1 MICYCYQFERNQTQE
16 ALMNNVLENVI
27 ATVIVTVLSTA
38 AGVIFQAFGFSAQAS
53 IGAAGIV
60 LLVLVFLFVVARRYY
75 PIYIRWLTEQLL
87 ERSLSVKPDE
97 EADAVTFKDRIV
109 KRVLRENPLVELN
122 QNNSIRVYPNQ
133 DACEPHIREAF
144 RNARKV
150 KMLTIRGEKY
160 FLGSRSLLHEI
171 CLAKQEKGVSIKVLV
186 LSPESGHIT
195 EELAGSLGHNS
206 AERTKRK
213 MSIALDNL
221 KHIAE
226 QNRNFEVKCY
236 NESPNFKVLLF
247 DNIMFVSA
255 IMGPK
260 NDHNAKMWQITREEA
275 PLFMGLERHFDDLW
289 KHSVSP

>member
-1 MICYCYQFERNQTQE
+1 MICYCYQFERDQTQE

-27 ATVIVTVLSTA
+27 ATIIVTVLSTA
-38 AGVIFQAFGFSAQAS
+38 AGLIFQAFGFSAQAS

-75 PIYIRWLTEQLL
+75 PIYSRWLTERLL
-87 ERSLSVKPDE
+87 ERSLSVKPN

-109 KRVLRENPLVELN
+109 KRVLRENPLVEPN
-122 QNNSIRVYPNQ
+122 QSNSIRVYPNQ
-133 DACEPHIREAF
+133 DVCEPHIRDAF
-144 RNARKV
+144 RDARKV
-150 KMLTIRGEKY
+150 KMLTIRGDKY

-186 LSPESGHIT
+186 LSSESGHIT
-195 EELAGSLGHNS
+195 EELAGSLGHIS

-213 MSIALDNL
+213 MRIALDNL

-236 NESPNFKVLLF
+236 NEAPNFKVLLF
-247 DNIMFVSA
+247 DDIMFVSA
-255 IMGPK
+255 IIGPK

-275 PLFMGLERHFDDLW
+275 PLFIGLERYFDDLW